1 MSRPRPKSAPE
12 LEGPGS
18 PPCMADE
25 FPDYFGERPGD
36 RPVLDPETEA
46 ALNALLEA
54 ERAGAKVLAV
64 LRDGLDPR
72 SPVRELLTR
81 LQQDEGA
88 NAVILY
94 KTIRRLGGGPSHE
107 TGAFVGRTLAIEG
120 LVPRLEF
127 LNRGQMWVVKRIAEV
142 LPRIDDQ
149 AAREMLESMRVS
161 HLDNIAACESLLK
174 GM

>member
-1 MSRPRPKSAPE
+1 MSRSRPKSAPE
-12 LEGPGS
+12 LDGPGS

-25 FPDYFGERPGD
+25 FPGHFGEASGD
-36 RPVLDPETEA
+36 EPLLAPEIEA

-72 SPVRELLTR
+72 SPVRELLAR

-88 NAVILY
+88 NAVLLY

-107 TGAFVGRTLAIEG
+107 TGAFVGRTLAIHG

-127 LNRGQMWVVKRIAEV
+127 LNRGQMWVVKRIAEL
-142 LPRIDDQ
+142 LPRVEDPV
-149 AAREMLESMRVS
+149 AREMLETMRVS
-161 HLDNIAACESLLK
+161 HLENIAACETLLK

>member
-1 MSRPRPKSAPE
+1 MSPPRPKSSPE

-25 FPDYFGERPGD
+25 FPDYFGEVPQEGAL
-36 RPVLDPETEA
+36 LDPEIEA

-72 SPVRELLTR
+72 SPARELLVR

-88 NAVILY
+88 NAVVLY
-94 KTIRRLGGGPSHE
+94 KTIRRLGGAPSHE
-107 TGAFVGRTLAIEG
+107 TGAFVGRTLAIDG

-127 LNRGQMWVVKRIAEV
+127 LNRGQMWVVKRISEV
-142 LPRIDDQ
+142 LPRIEDL
-149 AAREMLESMRVS
+149 AARDMLELMRTS
-161 HLDNIAACESLLK
+161 HLDNIAACDRLLE
-174 GM
+174 GL

>member
-1 MSRPRPKSAPE
+1 MSRPRPKSSPE

-18 PPCMADE
+18 PPCMAKE
-25 FPDYFGERPGD
+25 FPEYFGERPEGE
-36 RPVLDPETEA
+36 VGLDPAVEA

-72 SPVRELLTR
+72 APVRALLVR
-81 LQQDEGA
+81 LQRDEGA
-88 NAVILY
+88 NAVVLY
-94 KTIRRLGGGPSHE
+94 KTIQRLGGAPSHE

-127 LNRGQMWVVKRIAEV
+127 LNRGQMWVVKRIDEV
-142 LPRIDDQ
+142 LPRIEDP
-149 AAREMLESMRVS
+149 AARDMLELMRTS
-161 HLDNIAACESLLK
+161 HLDNIAACERLLEDL
-174 GM
+174 